1 MSRMERRVLAAAIGY
16 ANAYSNK
23 GRYDRTRKPLER
35 LRRIVWE
42 LQGHRAARKSG
53 DAL

>member
-1 MSRMERRVLAAAIGY
+1 MKRMERRVVAAAIGY
-16 ANAYSNK
+16 ANSYANK

-42 LQGHRAARKSG
+42 LQGHRSRTKSRG
-53 DAL
+53 GQ